1 MKDFLKKLEIE
12 LRNKGISE
20 KEINE
25 ILEDH
30 KEMIEEA
37 FEEGLTE
44 EELYEKF
51 GSPNKIAEEMEE
63 VTPSEKKAEPE
74 LKYSEDDYQLYK
86 TVLIDEKYNLHIEL
100 VNEDLKIVP
109 SDTEEIKVFYK
120 GKGKIEDYECSV
132 KDQTVHLKKS
142 VRGGTGILNIN
153 HRTLEFMV
161 SLPKEN
167 MDKIILKSV
176 NADFYMEKV
185 KAESLL
191 FSNTNGDFSMK
202 DTEFISIE
210 ASTVNG
216 DIHSDGCKVENAKYN
231 LVNGDVNLVH
241 QVIPGKLTLNG
252 VSGDF
257 QIDDSECNECFAN
270 TVSGDVSV
278 NEFYPKKMV
287 FSSLNGDIDINNNDE
302 SKETTIEIH
311 KTLRKKAKN

>member
-20 KEINE
+20 TEINE

-51 GSPNKIAEEMEE
+51 GSPNKIAEEMEAAA
-63 VTPSEKKAEPE
+63 PSEKKAEPE
-74 LKYSEDDYQLYK
+74 VNFVEDDYQLFK
-86 TVLIDEKYNLHIEL
+86 SIAVFDEFNLHIEL
-100 VNEDLKIVP
+100 INEDLKIVP
-109 SDTEEIKVFYK
+109 SDTDEIKVFYK

-142 VRGGTGILNIN
+142 VRSGTRILSN
-153 HRTLEFMV
+153 RRSLDFMI

-167 MDKIILKSV
+167 IDKIILKSV
-176 NADFYMEKV
+176 NADFYLEKTNA
-185 KAESLL
+185 KSLV

-216 DIHSDGCKVENAKYN
+216 DIHSDGCKVETAKYN

-241 QVIPGKLTLNG
+241 QIITGKLSLNG

-257 QIDDSECNECFAN
+257 QIDESECEECFAN
-270 TVSGDVSV
+270 TVSGDVSI

-287 FSSLNGDIDINNNDE
+287 FNSLNGDIDINNQDE
-302 SKETTIEIH
+302 SKETTIEIR
-311 KTLRKKAKN
+311 KTFRKKAKN